1 MEQDVNSTAEM
12 RQEAIDWL
20 NGKRDTEKGL
30 EILEKSG
37 YKPHVSAIFRKNV
50 TRKDI
55 PGKVLLE
62 IRNYLRYF
70 ATPTSEVH
78 KDELT
83 EDEISDQLNERA
95 LSNIE
100 KELANEEYPQIIKQ
114 LLTEF
119 HGLYQQRSILHKG
132 LKEVGEGNDLKST
145 TERKRILFV
154 TDAISRRMDAL
165 WQAMEA
171 YKADGTLPSEELFAT
186 SFDPDKV
193 VVPEDDKKEPEKPK
207 SELVLATDV
216 DGLKKQ
222 SENWRTKLSK
232 AQNRLDYQDEKKANK
247 PNPMPEGP
255 KRITLIKRID
265 QLKAEKETIDLALAN
280 MK

>member
-37 YKPHVSAIFRKNV
+37 YKPHVCAIFRKNFN
-50 TRKDI
+50 RKDI

-70 ATPTSEVH
+70 ATPTSEIH

-83 EDEISDQLNERA
+83 EDELADQVNEKV

-100 KELANEEYPQIIKQ
+100 KELANDEYPAIIKQ

-119 HGLYQQRSILHKG
+119 HGLYQQRSLLHKG

-165 WQAMEA
+165 WQAVEA

-193 VVPEDDKKEPEKPK
+193 VVPEDDKKDPEKPK

-216 DGLKKQ
+216 EGLKKQ
-222 SENWRTKLSK
+222 SENWRTKLAK
-232 AQNRLDYQDEKKANK
+232 AQNRLDYQDEKKADK

-255 KRITLIKRID
+255 KRITLLKRID

>member
-37 YKPHVSAIFRKNV
+37 YKPHVCEIFRKNFN
-50 TRKDI
+50 RKDI

-70 ATPTSEVH
+70 ATPTSEIH
-78 KDELT
+78 KDELIGN
-83 EDEISDQLNERA
+83 ELDDQVNEKV

-100 KELANEEYPQIIKQ
+100 KELANDEYPAIIKQ

-119 HGLYQQRSILHKG
+119 HGLYQQRSLLHKG

-171 YKADGTLPSEELFAT
+171 YKAYGTLPSEELFAT

-193 VVPEDDKKEPEKPK
+193 VVPEDDKKDSDKSK

-232 AQNRLDYQDEKKANK
+232 AQNRLDYQDEKKADK

-255 KRITLIKRID
+255 KRITLLKRID